1 MSSPRPS
8 SHTEEV
14 ERWRAGRMARLTG
27 PDGWLTVVGLHWLE
41 PGATSVGSHPRS
53 ALRLPADR
61 APERLGTIDVED
73 GQVWFEPDP
82 EAPVDHDGHR
92 VTSRLR
98 LRDDL
103 EGGGAPTVLAVG
115 SLRLHVIRRF
125 EDRLGV
131 RVRDLESPSRRRFI
145 GIEHYPVDERW
156 RLEARFEPY
165 DPPRVSRAPTV
176 LDREEAYPTP
186 GALAFDHDGRT
197 HRLDAFLEPGET
209 DLFIVFADATSGTE
223 TYGGG
228 RYLYT
233 KQPDDRGSVELDFN
247 RAYNPPCVF
256 TAHATCA
263 LPLPQNRL
271 PFKVEAGEKRYDG

>member
-1 MSSPRPS
+1 
-8 SHTEEV
+8 
-14 ERWRAGRMARLTG
+14 MARLTG

-61 APERLGTIDVED
+61 APERVGTIDVEE
-73 GQVWFEPDP
+73 GQVWFEPEP

-92 VTSRLR
+92 VMSRLR

-103 EGGGAPTVLAVG
+103 EGAGAPTVLAVG

-131 RVRDLESPSRRRFI
+131 RVRDLEGPARQRFT

-156 RLEARFEPY
+156 RLQARFEPY
-165 DPPRVSRAPTV
+165 DPPKVSRAPTV
-176 LDREEAYPTP
+176 LGMEEAYPTP

-233 KQPDDRGSVELDFN
+233 KQPDGAGLVELDFN

-271 PFKVEAGEKRYDG
+271 PFRVEAGEKRYDG